1 MRLLEFLASFNQRD
15 ARVLLLRI
23 WVFLVEDL
31 VWGRWDVIKRM
42 RGICQSLIP
51 TLREYDILV
60 DLLEVSL
67 RRGLNSAT
75 ELGERS

>member
-51 TLREYDILV
+51 ALREYDIFI

-67 RRGLNSAT
+67 RGCFDSAT